1 MAKRK
6 KGKGAVK
13 DTVPF
18 RKGEQFIGVSKSLWD
33 CPAFSTLKPPAK
45 ILLLHFVFLAYPHR
59 NGSIGMSHSKAA
71 EIAQVNKA
79 TAGKYLEELMIRG
92 FLELRSHEM
101 WQERMAREYR
111 TTVCNCKGR
120 IATEEFLQWEPG
132 MNFFGRDKKF
142 SGTN

>member
-6 KGKGAVK
+6 KGKGGLK
-13 DTVPF
+13 DVVPI
-18 RKGEQFIGVSKSLWD
+18 RNGDQFIPINTSLRD
-33 CPAFSTLKPPAK
+33 CLAFKTLKPPAK
-45 ILLLHFVFLAYPHR
+45 ILLLHFIFLAYPDR
-59 NGSIGMSHSKAA
+59 NGRIGMSHSKAA

-92 FLELRSHEM
+92 FLEMRSHEM

>member
-1 MAKRK
+1 VAKRK

-120 IATEEFLQWEPG
+120 MATEEYLQWEPG

-142 SGTN
+142 SGIK